1 MLSWVYVWNVLDHF
15 KMWRERMESVALFL
29 FWYYS
34 ALYLFLLTVGG
45 PDSPDSVDPV
55 EPLPTMTDQTT
66 LVPNEEEAFALEPI
80 DITGK

>member
-1 MLSWVYVWNVLDHF
+1 M
-15 KMWRERMESVALFL
+15 
-29 FWYYS
+29 
-34 ALYLFLLTVGG
+34 GG

-80 DITGK
+80 DITGKYWVLFSLLY

>member
-1 MLSWVYVWNVLDHF
+1 MLNWTYVWNVLDHF
-15 KMWRERMESVALFL
+15 KRERMGSIAQFL

-34 ALYLFLLTVGG
+34 ALYLFLLPVGG